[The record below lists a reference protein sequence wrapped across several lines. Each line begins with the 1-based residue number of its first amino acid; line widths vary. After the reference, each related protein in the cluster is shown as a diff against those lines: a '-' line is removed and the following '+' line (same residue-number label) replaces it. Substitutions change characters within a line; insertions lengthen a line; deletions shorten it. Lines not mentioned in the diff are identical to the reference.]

1 MKLSLY
7 EQETIISYNE
17 GDKAASVYTHNKAL
31 RRKLEKLA
39 LERPAECR
47 LTATFCDGRA
57 ADYEVPKGWV
67 KISPARVA
75 SEAQRS
81 ASKAALEKAFQ
92 QRSHPARGRSTQ
104 HLTRGKG

>member
-67 KISPARVA
+67 KISPARRLSEEQRERLRESAAFARHKYTQKA
-75 SEAQRS
+75 S
-81 ASKAALEKAFQ
+81 
-92 QRSHPARGRSTQ
+92 GRPFS
-104 HLTRGKG
+104 R